1 MKTKI
6 LIIALMAFSIFS
18 FSQEIKTLSS
28 NDGLKT
34 KTFGGYGGPLIQ
46 VANINN
52 DWGIIIGGKG
62 GVVINRRFAF
72 GGIGK
77 VLVNGIDLLGDDLNG
92 NNNAALRLN
101 YAAGGIFVEYI
112 VKLESPIHFS
122 IPVNF
127 MAGGISIEDPT
138 SDDAEIES
146 SGIFA
151 IEPGI
156 NLEFNVSKSFIPG
169 INLSYRQV
177 FGSSL
182 VNLGNQDIAGVNIG
196 LIFKFGNF

>member
-6 LIIALMAFSIFS
+6 LIIAMMAFSTVG
-18 FSQEIKTLSS
+18 FSQEIKTIFS
-28 NDGLKT
+28 NDST
-34 KTFGGYGGPLIQ
+34 KHTSFGGYGGPLIEVPQ
-46 VANINN
+46 INK

-62 GVVINRRFAF
+62 GVIVNRKLAV

-77 VLVNGIDLLGDDLNG
+77 ALVSNNNFLGNDLNG
-92 NNNAALRLN
+92 NENASLN
-101 YAAGGIFVEYI
+101 LSYGVGGIFVEYI
-112 VKLESPIHFS
+112 SQLENPIHIS

-127 MAGGISIEDPT
+127 MGGGVSVEDAT
-138 SDDAEIES
+138 SVDSEIES
-146 SGIFA
+146 SGIFV

-156 NLEFNVSKSFIPG
+156 NLEFNVSNSFIPA

-182 VNLGNQDIAGVNIG
+182 VNLSDQDISGVNIG
-196 LIFKFGNF
+196 LLFKFGDF

>member
-1 MKTKI
+1 
-6 LIIALMAFSIFS
+6 MAFSAYG

-28 NDGLKT
+28 NGGLKT
-34 KTFGGYGGPLIQ
+34 KTFGGYGGSLIQ
-46 VANINN
+46 LSNINN

-77 VLVNGIDLLGDDLNG
+77 SLVNSIDFLGDDLNG
-92 NNNAALRLN
+92 NENASLSLS
-101 YAAGGIFVEYI
+101 YGAGGIFVEYI
-112 VKLESPIHFS
+112 SKLESPIHFS

-127 MAGGISIEDPT
+127 MGGGVSVEDAT
-138 SDDAEIES
+138 SDDSEIES
-146 SGIFA
+146 SGIFV

-156 NLEFNVSKSFIPG
+156 NLEFNVSKYFIPG
-169 INLSYRQV
+169 ISLSYRQV

-182 VNLGNQDIAGVNIG
+182 VNLSDQDISGVSIG
-196 LIFKFGNF
+196 LMFKFGNF